1 MEEVKEK
8 SSRKPLSMR
17 LSASTSERLQYVIDL
32 YRNPEDPKGE
42 QQENAI
48 LRILSIA
55 ESDDIRGTHPEL
67 EGPLR
72 AVQDT
77 ISTLI
82 KQINGIA
89 VGQDS
94 KISNLQ
100 EELNSAIAEK
110 EQILEQAQS
119 ETDKAK
125 QKADLADRLSSEAVV
140 SIKRAEE
147 NAASEIEAAKKE
159 AAAQI
164 EKITSEKDHACR
176 ERDDARMLAQEKT
189 ASNDLLLKQMTDME
203 ADLSAY
209 KALQQQYK
217 ELVEKYNALQVQLK
231 DKEMKAELDKE
242 RAVMA
247 KEREMQDLLRQA
259 DRETAKL
266 QAKIEQLSS
275 VDTPSK

>member
-1 MEEVKEK
+1 MRFYA
-8 SSRKPLSMR
+8 SCLSRNQMI
-17 LSASTSERLQYVIDL
+17 SEGRIQSWKDL
-32 YRNPEDPKGE
+32 YEPSK
-42 QQENAI
+42 
-48 LRILSIA
+48 
-55 ESDDIRGTHPEL
+55 
-67 EGPLR
+67 
-72 AVQDT
+72 T

-119 ETDKAK
+119 DMDKAK

-164 EKITSEKDHACR
+164 EKITSERDHAFR

-209 KALQQQYK
+209 KTLQQQYK
-217 ELVEKYNALQVQLK
+217 ELLEKYNTLQVQLK
-231 DKEMKAELDKE
+231 EKEMKAELDKE

-275 VDTPSK
+275 IENPAK

>member
-17 LSASTSERLQYVIDL
+17 LSASTSERFQYVIDL

-119 ETDKAK
+119 DMDKAK

-164 EKITSEKDHACR
+164 EKITSERDHAFR

-209 KALQQQYK
+209 KTLQQQYK
-217 ELVEKYNALQVQLK
+217 ELLEKYNTLQVQLK
-231 DKEMKAELDKE
+231 EKEMKAELDKE

-275 VDTPSK
+275 IENPAK